1 MKNRK
6 KQYLRSL
13 RLAKKLAAVAM
24 LSATLAGASTS
35 LVKLTSSTAYAAEY
49 KSGQVGSNK
58 LEFEGKVT
66 SNTKVTTKPMDLVA
80 IIDYSSSYQSKRN
93 KSLAQLKK
101 LIEQDLSD
109 DSQVMLQAYI
119 YNKPSS
125 YAAHGAQLDYSK
137 LKDAD
142 WETGIS
148 TVLVKKSEA
157 IAMIDKLMQIK
168 YPNTPGGLPTY
179 SDLFNAVSTTFGDK
193 AFKNGDKDGDKV
205 TVVPFEDVYS
215 AQKNK
220 SKLVSVIQ
228 FTDGWADTEKMDST
242 FADWAKKNAKT
253 FMSVVNLNKVSN
265 EDNNDPNSI
274 KSMQDLGHPNIYNVT
289 GKDDATVEK
298 ELIEQFKNT
307 ATESNTTT
315 TKQKGQVEITPE
327 EGITLK
333 TAELVDPSGKKT
345 PLTIKDNKVVYD
357 AGELSNGKYTVN
369 YTFEGNVKAAKK
381 ITASAKVDGKEVAK
395 AEDTVT
401 PNEPAKKVEP
411 TVTRKTEKI
420 PFNTIIRENKDLE
433 AGVKKVVHKGVE
445 GEKEFVTTTT
455 PDVEGKTGV
464 AKGNVSFTTK
474 ASVTTSNEIK
484 PRSIFA
490 IFDNSGSVH
499 GGDDDRIRSSFIP
512 LLETMSPNDQIQI
525 ATYGINQKTSYYSNG
540 PKDKER
546 MVTKMMNRAEF
557 AKLAEDAMKGGTTR
571 EAIESNK
578 LVYDFKGVKDSGSG
592 YEFEDIFDT
601 ARNKDYT
608 PVVMQFTDS
617 WEYEEEIDSS
627 FAEWSKSHAKTFM
640 SVIYGS
646 GRAEVAMKKAGHP
659 NIFLA
664 AGEFTKDS
672 DQTKKVLE
680 QIKATTTEVVKKGA
694 NQTVKVSI
702 GGQGVTVTKAALKG
716 AVNKDLPIKD
726 GKVEFSEALADGS
739 YTLEYEAKG
748 SGTLKS
754 LVTVDGKEAA
764 NKTDDLKGEA
774 GQKGSSKT
782 AENIIKQP
790 EDEIIEVGTKPKVEK
805 EKIPYQTTEEEDP
818 TLAEGERKVKVK
830 GVEGLKTTT
839 TSYTLDIK
847 TGEVTPSVKT
857 DEEPKT
863 DEVILVGT
871 KGSKSETSEKKIP
884 FETIIE
890 KDPELDEGVEKV
902 VREGVEGVIKVTT
915 TYETQKGVKVEG
927 SEKST
932 EEVVTEKVDKI
943 VHVGTKKKAAQV
955 KLRFLDQK
963 SNKSL
968 KDDEIVTNDKSKFGD
983 EFSLKPEKE
992 LKVGK
997 DLYRLVEIKLTDAKE
1012 DSKIEGLS
1020 EDKKSLTSKVTEAEQ
1035 SYDAVYER
1043 VVYTSYVDENGKE
1056 LDKTVEGAQEKKEI
1070 KGYDFVKTEKSDNGD
1085 VKHIYRAKPIKG
1097 KTPVKYAETNEKSG
1111 VMYSILGLI
1120 GAAALAESI
1129 RRKKQSK

>member
-13 RLAKKLAAVAM
+13 KLAKKLAAVAM

-35 LVKLTSSTAYAAEY
+35 LVKLTSSTAYAAE
-49 KSGQVGSNK
+49 Q
-58 LEFEGKVT
+58 
-66 SNTKVTTKPMDLVA
+66 
-80 IIDYSSSYQSKRN
+80 
-93 KSLAQLKK
+93 
-101 LIEQDLSD
+101 
-109 DSQVMLQAYI
+109 
-119 YNKPSS
+119 
-125 YAAHGAQLDYSK
+125 
-137 LKDAD
+137 
-142 WETGIS
+142 TGRR
-148 TVLVKKSEA
+148 V
-157 IAMIDKLMQIK
+157 
-168 YPNTPGGLPTY
+168 
-179 SDLFNAVSTTFGDK
+179 
-193 AFKNGDKDGDKV
+193 
-205 TVVPFEDVYS
+205 
-215 AQKNK
+215 
-220 SKLVSVIQ
+220 
-228 FTDGWADTEKMDST
+228 
-242 FADWAKKNAKT
+242 
-253 FMSVVNLNKVSN
+253 
-265 EDNNDPNSI
+265 
-274 KSMQDLGHPNIYNVT
+274 
-289 GKDDATVEK
+289 
-298 ELIEQFKNT
+298 
-307 ATESNTTT
+307 
-315 TKQKGQVEITPE
+315 
-327 EGITLK
+327 
-333 TAELVDPSGKKT
+333 
-345 PLTIKDNKVVYD
+345 
-357 AGELSNGKYTVN
+357 
-369 YTFEGNVKAAKK
+369 
-381 ITASAKVDGKEVAK
+381 
-395 AEDTVT
+395 
-401 PNEPAKKVEP
+401 
-411 TVTRKTEKI
+411 EKI
-420 PFNTIIRENKDLE
+420 PFKTETKEDPTLPE
-433 AGVKKVVHKGVE
+433 GEKKVVQKGVE
-445 GEKEFVTTTT
+445 GEKEYVTTTIA
-455 PDVEGKTGV
+455 DVPGQDGTAQGSV
-464 AKGNVSFTTK
+464 TFTTK

-512 LLETMSPNDQIQI
+512 LLETMGPNDQIQI

-540 PKDKER
+540 PKDRER
-546 MVTKMMNRAEF
+546 MVTKMMNREEF

-571 EAIESNK
+571 EAIEANK

-754 LVTVDGKEAA
+754 LVTVDGKEVG
-764 NKTDDLKGEA
+764 NKTSELKSTPGKKGE
-774 GQKGSSKT
+774 SKT
-782 AENIIKQP
+782 VENIIKQP
-790 EDEIIEVGTKPKVEK
+790 VNEIIHIGTKGAKSNVTEKKVPFETIRK
-805 EKIPYQTTEEEDP
+805 EDP
-818 TLAEGERKVKVK
+818 TLEEGQEKVIQE
-830 GVEGLKTTT
+830 GVEGVIKVTTT
-839 TSYTLDIK
+839 YDTQKGQKVEGSEK
-847 TGEVTPSVKT
+847 VT
-857 DEEPKT
+857 EEKVA
-863 DEVILVGT
+863 DKVDKIIAVGT
-871 KGSKSETSEKKIP
+871 KGSKSETSEKKVP

-915 TYETQKGVKVEG
+915 TYETQKGVKVKR

-943 VHVGTKKKAAQV
+943 IHVGTKKKAAQV
-955 KLRFLDQK
+955 KLRFIDQK

-997 DLYRLVEIKLTDAKE
+997 DLYRLVEIKLTDSKE

-1020 EDKKSLTSKVTEAEQ
+1020 EDKKSLTSKVTESEQ

-1056 LDKTVEGAQEKKEI
+1056 LDKTVEGAQDKKEI

-1085 VKHIYRAKPIKG
+1085 VKHIYKAKPIKG
-1097 KTPVKYAETNEKSG
+1097 KTPVKYAETNEKSS

>member
-13 RLAKKLAAVAM
+13 KLAKKFAAVAM

-35 LVKLTSSTAYAAEY
+35 IVKLTSSTAYAAE
-49 KSGQVGSNK
+49 Q
-58 LEFEGKVT
+58 
-66 SNTKVTTKPMDLVA
+66 
-80 IIDYSSSYQSKRN
+80 
-93 KSLAQLKK
+93 
-101 LIEQDLSD
+101 
-109 DSQVMLQAYI
+109 
-119 YNKPSS
+119 
-125 YAAHGAQLDYSK
+125 
-137 LKDAD
+137 
-142 WETGIS
+142 TGRR
-148 TVLVKKSEA
+148 V
-157 IAMIDKLMQIK
+157 
-168 YPNTPGGLPTY
+168 
-179 SDLFNAVSTTFGDK
+179 
-193 AFKNGDKDGDKV
+193 
-205 TVVPFEDVYS
+205 
-215 AQKNK
+215 
-220 SKLVSVIQ
+220 
-228 FTDGWADTEKMDST
+228 
-242 FADWAKKNAKT
+242 
-253 FMSVVNLNKVSN
+253 
-265 EDNNDPNSI
+265 
-274 KSMQDLGHPNIYNVT
+274 
-289 GKDDATVEK
+289 
-298 ELIEQFKNT
+298 
-307 ATESNTTT
+307 
-315 TKQKGQVEITPE
+315 
-327 EGITLK
+327 
-333 TAELVDPSGKKT
+333 
-345 PLTIKDNKVVYD
+345 
-357 AGELSNGKYTVN
+357 
-369 YTFEGNVKAAKK
+369 
-381 ITASAKVDGKEVAK
+381 
-395 AEDTVT
+395 
-401 PNEPAKKVEP
+401 
-411 TVTRKTEKI
+411 EKI
-420 PFNTIIRENKDLE
+420 PFKTETKEDPTLPE
-433 AGVKKVVHKGVE
+433 GEKKVVQKGVE
-445 GEKEFVTTTT
+445 GEKEYVTTTIA
-455 PDVEGKTGV
+455 DVPGQDGTAQGSV
-464 AKGNVSFTTK
+464 TFTTK

-512 LLETMSPNDQIQI
+512 LLETMGPNDQIQI

-540 PKDKER
+540 PKDRER
-546 MVTKMMNRAEF
+546 MVTKMMNREEF

-571 EAIESNK
+571 EAIEANK

-627 FAEWSKSHAKTFM
+627 FAEWSKAHAKTFM

-672 DQTKKVLE
+672 DQTKKVLD

-702 GGQGVTVTKAALKG
+702 GGQGVTVTKATLKG
-716 AVNKDLPIKD
+716 AVNKELPIKD

-739 YTLEYEAKG
+739 YTLEYAAKG
-748 SGTLKS
+748 NGTLKS
-754 LVTVDGKEAA
+754 LVTVDGKEVG
-764 NKTDDLKGEA
+764 NKTVELKGTP
-774 GQKGSSKT
+774 GQKGESKT
-782 AENIIKQP
+782 VENIIKNP
-790 EDEIIEVGTKPKVEK
+790 INEIIHIGTKGAKSDVTEKKVPFETIRK
-805 EKIPYQTTEEEDP
+805 EDP
-818 TLAEGERKVKVK
+818 TLEEGQEKVIQEGVEGVIKVTTTYDTQKGQKVEGSEKVTEKETVKKVDKIIAVGTKASKSEVTEKKVPFETIKKDDPTLEEGQEKVVQEGVEGVIKVTTTYETQKGEKVK
-830 GVEGLKTTT
+830 GSEK
-839 TSYTLDIK
+839 
-847 TGEVTPSVKT
+847 VTEEKVT
-857 DEEPKT
+857 DKV
-863 DEVILVGT
+863 DKIIAVGT

-955 KLRFLDQK
+955 KLRFVDQK

-997 DLYRLVEIKLTDAKE
+997 DLYRLVEIKLTDSKE

-1056 LDKTVEGAQEKKEI
+1056 LDKTVEGAQDKKEI

-1085 VKHIYRAKPIKG
+1085 VKHIYKAKPIKG

>member
-13 RLAKKLAAVAM
+13 KLAKKLAAVAM

-35 LVKLTSSTAYAAEY
+35 IVKLTSSTAYAAE
-49 KSGQVGSNK
+49 Q
-58 LEFEGKVT
+58 
-66 SNTKVTTKPMDLVA
+66 
-80 IIDYSSSYQSKRN
+80 
-93 KSLAQLKK
+93 
-101 LIEQDLSD
+101 
-109 DSQVMLQAYI
+109 
-119 YNKPSS
+119 
-125 YAAHGAQLDYSK
+125 
-137 LKDAD
+137 
-142 WETGIS
+142 TGRR
-148 TVLVKKSEA
+148 V
-157 IAMIDKLMQIK
+157 
-168 YPNTPGGLPTY
+168 
-179 SDLFNAVSTTFGDK
+179 
-193 AFKNGDKDGDKV
+193 
-205 TVVPFEDVYS
+205 
-215 AQKNK
+215 
-220 SKLVSVIQ
+220 
-228 FTDGWADTEKMDST
+228 
-242 FADWAKKNAKT
+242 
-253 FMSVVNLNKVSN
+253 
-265 EDNNDPNSI
+265 
-274 KSMQDLGHPNIYNVT
+274 
-289 GKDDATVEK
+289 
-298 ELIEQFKNT
+298 
-307 ATESNTTT
+307 
-315 TKQKGQVEITPE
+315 
-327 EGITLK
+327 
-333 TAELVDPSGKKT
+333 
-345 PLTIKDNKVVYD
+345 
-357 AGELSNGKYTVN
+357 
-369 YTFEGNVKAAKK
+369 
-381 ITASAKVDGKEVAK
+381 
-395 AEDTVT
+395 
-401 PNEPAKKVEP
+401 
-411 TVTRKTEKI
+411 EKI
-420 PFNTIIRENKDLE
+420 PFKTETKEDPTLPE
-433 AGVKKVVHKGVE
+433 GEKKVVQKGVE
-445 GEKEFVTTTT
+445 GEKEYVTTTIA
-455 PDVEGKTGV
+455 DVPGQDGTAQGSV
-464 AKGNVSFTTK
+464 TFTTK

-512 LLETMSPNDQIQI
+512 LLETMGPNDQIQI

-540 PKDKER
+540 PKDRER
-546 MVTKMMNRAEF
+546 MVTKMMNREEF

-571 EAIESNK
+571 EAIEANK

-754 LVTVDGKEAA
+754 LVTVDGKEVG
-764 NKTDDLKGEA
+764 NKTSELKSTPGKKGE
-774 GQKGSSKT
+774 SKT
-782 AENIIKQP
+782 VENIIKQP
-790 EDEIIEVGTKPKVEK
+790 VNEIIHIGTKGAKSNVTEKKVPFETIRK
-805 EKIPYQTTEEEDP
+805 EDP
-818 TLAEGERKVKVK
+818 TLEEGQEKVIQEGVEGVIKVTTTYDTQKGQKVEGSEKVTEKETVKKVDKIIAVGTKGSKSEVTEKKVPFETIKKDDPTLEEGQEKVVQEGVEGVIKVTTTYETQKGEKVK
-830 GVEGLKTTT
+830 GSEK
-839 TSYTLDIK
+839 
-847 TGEVTPSVKT
+847 VT
-857 DEEPKT
+857 EEKVA
-863 DEVILVGT
+863 DKVDKIIAVGT
-871 KGSKSETSEKKIP
+871 KGSKSETSEKKVP

-943 VHVGTKKKAAQV
+943 IHVGTKKKAAQV
-955 KLRFLDQK
+955 KLRFIDQK

-997 DLYRLVEIKLTDAKE
+997 DLYRLVEIKLTDSKE

-1020 EDKKSLTSKVTEAEQ
+1020 EDKKSLTSKVTESEQ

-1056 LDKTVEGAQEKKEI
+1056 LDKTVEGAQDKKEI

-1085 VKHIYRAKPIKG
+1085 VKHIYKAKPIKG

>member
-13 RLAKKLAAVAM
+13 KLAKKLAAVAM

-35 LVKLTSSTAYAAEY
+35 LVKLTSSTAYAAE
-49 KSGQVGSNK
+49 Q
-58 LEFEGKVT
+58 
-66 SNTKVTTKPMDLVA
+66 
-80 IIDYSSSYQSKRN
+80 
-93 KSLAQLKK
+93 
-101 LIEQDLSD
+101 
-109 DSQVMLQAYI
+109 
-119 YNKPSS
+119 
-125 YAAHGAQLDYSK
+125 
-137 LKDAD
+137 
-142 WETGIS
+142 TGRR
-148 TVLVKKSEA
+148 V
-157 IAMIDKLMQIK
+157 
-168 YPNTPGGLPTY
+168 
-179 SDLFNAVSTTFGDK
+179 
-193 AFKNGDKDGDKV
+193 
-205 TVVPFEDVYS
+205 
-215 AQKNK
+215 
-220 SKLVSVIQ
+220 
-228 FTDGWADTEKMDST
+228 
-242 FADWAKKNAKT
+242 
-253 FMSVVNLNKVSN
+253 
-265 EDNNDPNSI
+265 
-274 KSMQDLGHPNIYNVT
+274 
-289 GKDDATVEK
+289 
-298 ELIEQFKNT
+298 
-307 ATESNTTT
+307 
-315 TKQKGQVEITPE
+315 
-327 EGITLK
+327 
-333 TAELVDPSGKKT
+333 
-345 PLTIKDNKVVYD
+345 
-357 AGELSNGKYTVN
+357 
-369 YTFEGNVKAAKK
+369 
-381 ITASAKVDGKEVAK
+381 
-395 AEDTVT
+395 
-401 PNEPAKKVEP
+401 
-411 TVTRKTEKI
+411 EKI
-420 PFNTIIRENKDLE
+420 PFKTETKEDPTLPE
-433 AGVKKVVHKGVE
+433 GEKKVVQKGVE
-445 GEKEFVTTTT
+445 GEKEYVTTTIA
-455 PDVEGKTGV
+455 DVPGQDGTAQGSV
-464 AKGNVSFTTK
+464 TFTTK

-512 LLETMSPNDQIQI
+512 LLETMGPNDQIQI

-540 PKDKER
+540 PKDRER
-546 MVTKMMNRAEF
+546 MVTKMMNREEF

-571 EAIESNK
+571 EAIEANK

-726 GKVEFSEALADGS
+726 GKVESSEALADGS

-754 LVTVDGKEAA
+754 LVTVDGKEVG
-764 NKTDDLKGEA
+764 NKTSELKSTPGKKGE
-774 GQKGSSKT
+774 SKT
-782 AENIIKQP
+782 VENIIKQP
-790 EDEIIEVGTKPKVEK
+790 VNEIIHIGTKGAKSNVTEKKVPFETIRK
-805 EKIPYQTTEEEDP
+805 EDP
-818 TLAEGERKVKVK
+818 TLEEGQEKVIQEGVEGVIKVTTTYDTQKGQKVEGSEKVTEKETVKKVDKIIAVGTKGSKSEVTEKKVPFETIKKDDPTLEEGQEKVVQEGVEGVIKVTTTYETQKGEKVK
-830 GVEGLKTTT
+830 GSEK
-839 TSYTLDIK
+839 
-847 TGEVTPSVKT
+847 VTEEKVT
-857 DEEPKT
+857 DKV
-863 DEVILVGT
+863 DKIIAVGT

-943 VHVGTKKKAAQV
+943 IHVGTKKKAAQV

-997 DLYRLVEIKLTDAKE
+997 DLYRLVEIKLTDSKE

-1056 LDKTVEGAQEKKEI
+1056 LDKTVEGARDKKEI

-1085 VKHIYRAKPIKG
+1085 VKHIYKAKPIKG

>member
-13 RLAKKLAAVAM
+13 KLAKKLATVAM

-35 LVKLTSSTAYAAEY
+35 LVKLTSSTAYAAE
-49 KSGQVGSNK
+49 
-58 LEFEGKVT
+58 
-66 SNTKVTTKPMDLVA
+66 
-80 IIDYSSSYQSKRN
+80 
-93 KSLAQLKK
+93 
-101 LIEQDLSD
+101 
-109 DSQVMLQAYI
+109 QA
-119 YNKPSS
+119 
-125 YAAHGAQLDYSK
+125 GRR
-137 LKDAD
+137 
-142 WETGIS
+142 
-148 TVLVKKSEA
+148 V
-157 IAMIDKLMQIK
+157 
-168 YPNTPGGLPTY
+168 
-179 SDLFNAVSTTFGDK
+179 
-193 AFKNGDKDGDKV
+193 
-205 TVVPFEDVYS
+205 
-215 AQKNK
+215 
-220 SKLVSVIQ
+220 
-228 FTDGWADTEKMDST
+228 
-242 FADWAKKNAKT
+242 
-253 FMSVVNLNKVSN
+253 
-265 EDNNDPNSI
+265 
-274 KSMQDLGHPNIYNVT
+274 
-289 GKDDATVEK
+289 
-298 ELIEQFKNT
+298 
-307 ATESNTTT
+307 
-315 TKQKGQVEITPE
+315 
-327 EGITLK
+327 
-333 TAELVDPSGKKT
+333 
-345 PLTIKDNKVVYD
+345 
-357 AGELSNGKYTVN
+357 
-369 YTFEGNVKAAKK
+369 
-381 ITASAKVDGKEVAK
+381 
-395 AEDTVT
+395 
-401 PNEPAKKVEP
+401 
-411 TVTRKTEKI
+411 EKI
-420 PFNTIIRENKDLE
+420 PFKTETKEDPTLPE
-433 AGVKKVVHKGVE
+433 GEKKVVQKGVE
-445 GEKEFVTTTT
+445 GEKEYVTTTIA
-455 PDVEGKTGV
+455 DVPGQDGTAQGSV
-464 AKGNVSFTTK
+464 TFTTK

-512 LLETMSPNDQIQI
+512 LLETMGPNDQIQI

-540 PKDKER
+540 PKDRER
-546 MVTKMMNRAEF
+546 MVTKMMNREEF

-571 EAIESNK
+571 EAIEANK

-627 FAEWSKSHAKTFM
+627 FAEWSKAHAKTFM

-754 LVTVDGKEAA
+754 LVTVDGKEVG
-764 NKTDDLKGEA
+764 NKTSELKSTPGKKGE
-774 GQKGSSKT
+774 SKT
-782 AENIIKQP
+782 VENIIKQP
-790 EDEIIEVGTKPKVEK
+790 VNEIIHIGTKGAKSNVTEKKVPFETIRK
-805 EKIPYQTTEEEDP
+805 EDP
-818 TLAEGERKVKVK
+818 TLEEGQEKVIQE
-830 GVEGLKTTT
+830 GVEGVIKVTTT
-839 TSYTLDIK
+839 YDTQKGQKVEGSEK
-847 TGEVTPSVKT
+847 VTEKETVKKV
-857 DEEPKT
+857 DK
-863 DEVILVGT
+863 IIAVGT
-871 KGSKSETSEKKIP
+871 KGSKSEVTEKKVPFETIKKDDPTLEEGQEKVVQEGVEGVIKVTTTYETQKGEKVKGSEKVTEEKVADKVDKIIAVGTKSSKSETSEKKVP

-943 VHVGTKKKAAQV
+943 IHVGTKKKAAQV
-955 KLRFLDQK
+955 KLRFIDQK

-997 DLYRLVEIKLTDAKE
+997 DLYRLVEIKLTDSKE

-1056 LDKTVEGAQEKKEI
+1056 LDKTVEGAQDKKEI

>member
-13 RLAKKLAAVAM
+13 KLAKKLATVAM

-35 LVKLTSSTAYAAEY
+35 LVKLTSSTAYAAE
-49 KSGQVGSNK
+49 
-58 LEFEGKVT
+58 
-66 SNTKVTTKPMDLVA
+66 
-80 IIDYSSSYQSKRN
+80 
-93 KSLAQLKK
+93 
-101 LIEQDLSD
+101 
-109 DSQVMLQAYI
+109 QA
-119 YNKPSS
+119 
-125 YAAHGAQLDYSK
+125 GRR
-137 LKDAD
+137 
-142 WETGIS
+142 
-148 TVLVKKSEA
+148 V
-157 IAMIDKLMQIK
+157 
-168 YPNTPGGLPTY
+168 
-179 SDLFNAVSTTFGDK
+179 
-193 AFKNGDKDGDKV
+193 
-205 TVVPFEDVYS
+205 
-215 AQKNK
+215 
-220 SKLVSVIQ
+220 
-228 FTDGWADTEKMDST
+228 
-242 FADWAKKNAKT
+242 
-253 FMSVVNLNKVSN
+253 
-265 EDNNDPNSI
+265 
-274 KSMQDLGHPNIYNVT
+274 
-289 GKDDATVEK
+289 
-298 ELIEQFKNT
+298 
-307 ATESNTTT
+307 
-315 TKQKGQVEITPE
+315 
-327 EGITLK
+327 
-333 TAELVDPSGKKT
+333 
-345 PLTIKDNKVVYD
+345 
-357 AGELSNGKYTVN
+357 
-369 YTFEGNVKAAKK
+369 
-381 ITASAKVDGKEVAK
+381 
-395 AEDTVT
+395 
-401 PNEPAKKVEP
+401 
-411 TVTRKTEKI
+411 EKI
-420 PFNTIIRENKDLE
+420 PFKTETKEDLTLPE
-433 AGVKKVVHKGVE
+433 GEKKVVQKGVE
-445 GEKEFVTTTT
+445 GEKEYVTTTIA
-455 PDVEGKTGV
+455 DVPGQDGTAQGSV
-464 AKGNVSFTTK
+464 TFTTK

-512 LLETMSPNDQIQI
+512 LLETMGPNDQIQI

-540 PKDKER
+540 PKDRER
-546 MVTKMMNRAEF
+546 MVTKMMNREEF

-571 EAIESNK
+571 EAIEANK

-627 FAEWSKSHAKTFM
+627 FAEWSKAHAKTFM

-754 LVTVDGKEAA
+754 LVTVDGKEVG
-764 NKTDDLKGEA
+764 NKTSELKSTPGKKGE
-774 GQKGSSKT
+774 SKT
-782 AENIIKQP
+782 VENIIKQP
-790 EDEIIEVGTKPKVEK
+790 VNEIIHIGTKGAKSNVTEKKVPFETIRK
-805 EKIPYQTTEEEDP
+805 EDP
-818 TLAEGERKVKVK
+818 TLEEGQEKVIQE
-830 GVEGLKTTT
+830 GVEGVIKVTTT
-839 TSYTLDIK
+839 YDTQKGQKVEGSEK
-847 TGEVTPSVKT
+847 VT
-857 DEEPKT
+857 EEKVA
-863 DEVILVGT
+863 DKVDKIIAVGT
-871 KGSKSETSEKKIP
+871 KSSKSETSEKKVP

-943 VHVGTKKKAAQV
+943 IHVGTKKKAAQV
-955 KLRFLDQK
+955 KLRFIDQK

-997 DLYRLVEIKLTDAKE
+997 DLYRLVEIKLTDSKE

-1056 LDKTVEGAQEKKEI
+1056 LDKTVEGAQDKKEI

>member
-13 RLAKKLAAVAM
+13 KLAKKLAAVAM

-35 LVKLTSSTAYAAEY
+35 LVKLTSSTAYAAE
-49 KSGQVGSNK
+49 QSNRK
-58 LEFEGKVT
+58 IEKIPFKTETKEDPTLPKGEKKVIQKRVEGEKEI
-66 SNTKVTTKPMDLVA
+66 VTTIP
-80 IIDYSSSYQSKRN
+80 SESQSKRKPVDVIVPYDVSGSTYGGTSELDHLEAVAKQGADDTRYLIIGYDEGNTPDGFALRKVEKGATDSETKTTGARISKVTRFLSKQEVLTFVKKVRELLPASHQDGSWSWDKAMKALKYYDPQYMDEDGSAKDLGTPYEEIFEKGRDKN
-93 KSLAQLKK
+93 KAVGILWFT
-101 LIEQDLSD
+101 D
-109 DSQVMLQAYI
+109 
-119 YNKPSS
+119 
-125 YAAHGAQLDYSK
+125 
-137 LKDAD
+137 D
-142 WETGIS
+142 WEGW
-148 TVLVKKSEA
+148 E
-157 IAMIDKLMQIK
+157 K
-168 YPNTPGGLPTY
+168 YDT
-179 SDLFNAVSTTFGDK
+179 SF
-193 AFKNGDKDGDKV
+193 
-205 TVVPFEDVYS
+205 FEW
-215 AQKNK
+215 AQKNHADQFLTVVYGGTNSLSYNTLTK
-220 SKLVSVIQ
+220 AGQKAILTTAGKDQTALANEIAEKFTKLVTITTPGKPTTSEKVIK
-228 FTDGWADTEKMDST
+228 EP
-242 FADWAKKNAKT
+242 
-253 FMSVVNLNKVSN
+253 VN
-265 EDNNDPNSI
+265 
-274 KSMQDLGHPNIYNVT
+274 
-289 GKDDATVEK
+289 
-298 ELIEQFKNT
+298 
-307 ATESNTTT
+307 
-315 TKQKGQVEITPE
+315 EIIAIGT
-327 EGITLK
+327 
-333 TAELVDPSGKKT
+333 
-345 PLTIKDNKVVYD
+345 
-357 AGELSNGKYTVN
+357 
-369 YTFEGNVKAAKK
+369 KAAE
-381 ITASAKVDGKEVAK
+381 AKVTK
-395 AEDTVT
+395 
-401 PNEPAKKVEP
+401 
-411 TVTRKTEKI
+411 RTEKI

-512 LLETMSPNDQIQI
+512 LLETMGPNDQIQI

-540 PKDKER
+540 LKDKER
-546 MVTKMMNRAEF
+546 MVTKMMNREEF

-571 EAIESNK
+571 EAIEANK

-592 YEFEDIFDT
+592 YEFEDIFDA

-664 AGEFTKDS
+664 TGEFTKDS

-702 GGQGVTVTKAALKG
+702 GGQGVTVTKATLKG
-716 AVNKDLPIKD
+716 TATKELPVKD

-739 YTLEYEAKG
+739 YTIEYEA
-748 SGTLKS
+748 SGNGALKTT
-754 LVTVDGKEAA
+754 VTVDGKEAA
-764 NKTDDLKGEA
+764 NKTDNLKSEA
-774 GQKGSSKT
+774 GQKGSSNT

-839 TSYTLDIK
+839 TSYTLDTK

-902 VREGVEGVIKVTT
+902 VREGVEGLIKITT
-915 TYETQKGVKVEG
+915 TYDTQKGVKVEG

-932 EEVVTEKVDKI
+932 EEVVTERVDKI

-955 KLRFLDQK
+955 KLRFIDQK

>member
-13 RLAKKLAAVAM
+13 KLAKKLAAVAM

-35 LVKLTSSTAYAAEY
+35 LVKLTSSTAYAAE
-49 KSGQVGSNK
+49 Q
-58 LEFEGKVT
+58 
-66 SNTKVTTKPMDLVA
+66 
-80 IIDYSSSYQSKRN
+80 SSR
-93 KSLAQLKK
+93 
-101 LIEQDLSD
+101 
-109 DSQVMLQAYI
+109 
-119 YNKPSS
+119 
-125 YAAHGAQLDYSK
+125 
-137 LKDAD
+137 
-142 WETGIS
+142 
-148 TVLVKKSEA
+148 
-157 IAMIDKLMQIK
+157 
-168 YPNTPGGLPTY
+168 
-179 SDLFNAVSTTFGDK
+179 
-193 AFKNGDKDGDKV
+193 
-205 TVVPFEDVYS
+205 
-215 AQKNK
+215 
-220 SKLVSVIQ
+220 
-228 FTDGWADTEKMDST
+228 
-242 FADWAKKNAKT
+242 
-253 FMSVVNLNKVSN
+253 
-265 EDNNDPNSI
+265 
-274 KSMQDLGHPNIYNVT
+274 
-289 GKDDATVEK
+289 
-298 ELIEQFKNT
+298 
-307 ATESNTTT
+307 
-315 TKQKGQVEITPE
+315 
-327 EGITLK
+327 
-333 TAELVDPSGKKT
+333 
-345 PLTIKDNKVVYD
+345 
-357 AGELSNGKYTVN
+357 
-369 YTFEGNVKAAKK
+369 K
-381 ITASAKVDGKEVAK
+381 I
-395 AEDTVT
+395 
-401 PNEPAKKVEP
+401 
-411 TVTRKTEKI
+411 EKI
-420 PFNTIIRENKDLE
+420 PFKTETKEDPTLPKGE
-433 AGVKKVVHKGVE
+433 KKVIQKGVE
-445 GEKEFVTTTT
+445 GEKEYVTTTIA
-455 PDVEGKTGV
+455 DVPGQDGTAQGSV
-464 AKGNVSFTTK
+464 TFTTK

-512 LLETMSPNDQIQI
+512 LLETMGPNDQIQI

-540 PKDKER
+540 PKDRER

-571 EAIESNK
+571 EAIEANK

-739 YTLEYEAKG
+739 YTLQYEAKG

-754 LVTVDGKEAA
+754 LVTVDGKEVG
-764 NKTDDLKGEA
+764 NKTSELKSTPGKKGE
-774 GQKGSSKT
+774 SKT
-782 AENIIKQP
+782 VENIIKQP
-790 EDEIIEVGTKPKVEK
+790 VNEIIHIGTKGAKSNVTEKKVPFETIRK
-805 EKIPYQTTEEEDP
+805 EDP
-818 TLAEGERKVKVK
+818 TLEEGQEKVIQEGVEGVIKVTTAYDTQKGQKVEGSEKVTEKETVKKVDKIIAVGTKGSKSEVTEKKVPFETIKKDDPTLEEGQEKVVQEGVEGVIKVTTTYETQKGEKVK
-830 GVEGLKTTT
+830 GSEK
-839 TSYTLDIK
+839 
-847 TGEVTPSVKT
+847 VT
-857 DEEPKT
+857 EEKVA
-863 DEVILVGT
+863 DKVDKIIAVGT
-871 KGSKSETSEKKIP
+871 KGSKSETSEKKVP

-943 VHVGTKKKAAQV
+943 IHVGTKKKAAQV

-997 DLYRLVEIKLTDAKE
+997 DLYRLVEIKLTDSKE

-1056 LDKTVEGAQEKKEI
+1056 LDKTVEGAQDKKEI

-1085 VKHIYRAKPIKG
+1085 VKHIYKAKPIKG

-1111 VMYSILGLI
+1111 VMYSIFGLI